1 VGGKI
6 QKSGELNKANGHLYV
21 HNDCNHSH
29 VEKDLNM
36 ISLLTKVVAMTMTR
50 NRMIKMIM
58 ALVETVARLR
68 LQRLNNL
75 GGAN

>member
-1 VGGKI
+1 
-6 QKSGELNKANGHLYV
+6 
-21 HNDCNHSH
+21 
-29 VEKDLNM
+29 
-36 ISLLTKVVAMTMTR
+36 MTMTR

-75 GGAN
+75 GGRTEIRIMQMDCPVEEKLIKKEIRGCIWQLWALILDSGQKLR

>member
-1 VGGKI
+1 
-6 QKSGELNKANGHLYV
+6 
-21 HNDCNHSH
+21 
-29 VEKDLNM
+29 
-36 ISLLTKVVAMTMTR
+36 MTMTR

-75 GGAN
+75 GGRTEIRIMQMDCPVEENLIKKK

>member
-1 VGGKI
+1 
-6 QKSGELNKANGHLYV
+6 
-21 HNDCNHSH
+21 
-29 VEKDLNM
+29 
-36 ISLLTKVVAMTMTR
+36 VAMTMTR

>member
-1 VGGKI
+1 
-6 QKSGELNKANGHLYV
+6 
-21 HNDCNHSH
+21 
-29 VEKDLNM
+29 
-36 ISLLTKVVAMTMTR
+36 MTMTR

-75 GGAN
+75 GRTEIRIMQMDCPVEEN